1 MLRRFRAEGG
11 MRTIAVRLPVLRTPK
26 PRKAYNPI
34 EQFFVKTK
42 HLLGQAAG
50 PHLRRHLHAIR

>member
-1 MLRRFRAEGG
+1 